1 MARSKK
7 IIQVPHPAHGSFNQ
21 DRPLTKNTLLL
32 NQVKHF
38 QEIERAKMTEG
49 QASEYIQRMT
59 ALLHPQTHAAP
70 GKPVQ

>member
-7 IIQVPHPAHGSFNQ
+7 IVQVPHPAPGSFNQ
-21 DRPLTKNTLLL
+21 DRPLSKNTLLL

-38 QEIERAKMTEG
+38 QKIERERMTEG

-59 ALLHPQTHAAP
+59 ALLHPKTETAG
-70 GKPVQ
+70 GKPIQ